1 VSGRTAGLLLALCA
15 SFTGG
20 CKSEQGSP
28 APAPSAT
35 LAGSAS
41 AAASPAVAPL
51 LSPAAAHALI
61 ADSCLSC
68 HAEEMI
74 AQQRL
79 TPTQWG
85 AVVKKM
91 HGWGAPVEAENID
104 PLVAYLA
111 TVYGPAAGPYRVTT
125 PSPADAAAAIAP
137 QPDGRFAGGNAGRG
151 KTTYHELCAT
161 CHAEDARGAELGVG
175 LADRPLL
182 YRATDF
188 AGIVRSGRGR
198 MPAFREQDVPDPR
211 IADVLAFLRTSR

>member
-1 VSGRTAGLLLALCA
+1 MSGRTTGLLLALCA

-28 APAPSAT
+28 APASSRT
-35 LAGSAS
+35 LVASAS
-41 AAASPAVAPL
+41 APASPAVAPL
-51 LSPAAAHALI
+51 LSPGDARALI
-61 ADSCLSC
+61 AESCLSC
-68 HAEEMI
+68 HAQEMI

-79 TPTQWG
+79 TPTQWR

-111 TVYGPAAGPYRVTT
+111 TIYGPAAGPYRVATL
-125 PSPADAAAAIAP
+125 SPADAEAAIAP
-137 QPDGRFAGGNAGRG
+137 RPDGLFAGGNAGRG
-151 KTTYHELCAT
+151 KATYHELCAT
-161 CHAEDARGAELGVG
+161 CHGEEARGAELGVG

-182 YRATDF
+182 HHATDF
-188 AGIVRSGRGR
+188 ARIVRSGRGR

-211 IADVLAFLRTSR
+211 IADVLAHLRTLR